1 MREKP
6 MPSILADTVT
16 CDWSWRRRMRRTT
29 LIKRAPK
36 SNVLTWTPP
45 NVLKL
50 MCVCVCVGLSC
61 VSRKSLR
68 SRIFNVK
75 VSMEGDQ
82 NFLPKYVLIFL
93 TIFIIM
99 IRMKYLKFD
108 FDHGRI
114 NSWSR
119 RKFEMTKYEDSSIRL
134 MINLYEDRGYMWFSL
149 WSI

>member
-50 MCVCVCVGLSC
+50 MCVCVCVWGC
-61 VSRKSLR
+61 RA
-68 SRIFNVK
+68 FQEK
-75 VSMEGDQ
+75 VFVRVYLMWRWLWKGIKISYQ
-82 NFLPKYVLIFL
+82 IFL

-119 RKFEMTKYEDSSIRL
+119 RKFDMTKYEDSSIRL